1 MIREIFVPLLRS
13 GSDGAALDAAMAVAK
28 AHDAHICAL
37 VTLEHPMPLVT
48 EFGYVPVEA
57 SQRQLDETR
66 AAAEA
71 QAARARAHL
80 AREAVSSEVRLTEV
94 MLLWSEE
101 TAALHARHADLS
113 VIGGP
118 DPAQA
123 VPRFALTFK
132 SLLLQSGRPVLVL
145 PMGATLSLPP
155 RRVVLAW
162 KHTRE
167 AARALHDALPLFAN
181 ATEVEVL
188 MIDPEVAEGRHG
200 EQPGADIARHLTR
213 HGLSVNVVAMPREG
227 RSVGESLLRHVQDVD
242 ADLLVMGGY
251 GHPRWREVVL
261 GGATRTVLEGARRPV
276 LFAH

>member
-13 GSDGAALDAAMAVAK
+13 GSDGAALDAAMVVAK

-71 QAARARAHL
+71 QATHARAHL

-113 VIGGP
+113 VLGGP

-145 PMGATLSLPP
+145 PMGATLILPP

-162 KHTRE
+162 KPTGE
-167 AARALHDALPLFAN
+167 ASRAVHDALPLLAK
-181 ATEVEVL
+181 ASEIDVL

-200 EQPGADIARHLTR
+200 EQPGADIARHLAR
-213 HGLSVNVVAMPREG
+213 HGLSVNVVAMAREG
-227 RSVGESLLRHVQDVD
+227 RSVGENLLRHVQEVG

-251 GHPRWREVVL
+251 GHPRWRQVVL
-261 GGATRTVLEGARRPV
+261 GGATKTVLEGARAAV
-276 LFAH
+276 LFSH